1 MTVMTSSPARPT
13 PASATWARAAVL
25 GGVVGPAAFIAAWG
39 LLGATRAGYEPT
51 SRYISDLAAIGAPT
65 RPWMTAGLVV
75 YGLGLPL
82 YGLAARVYGRRGIGS
97 LAIVT
102 GLSTL
107 GVAAFPLGSGS
118 SQGHVIAA
126 AIGYATLAAIPVVGA
141 VRLARCGRFGWA
153 VLSAAVGLASAA
165 ALVVTTKG
173 AHAGLWQRT
182 GLTLSDVWVAGHAIA
197 LFRSERPGRNQTV
210 DRAV

>member
-1 MTVMTSSPARPT
+1 
-13 PASATWARAAVL
+13 
-25 GGVVGPAAFIAAWG
+25 VVGPAAFIAAWG

-51 SRYISDLAAIGAPT
+51 SGYISDLAAIGAPT

-82 YGLAARVYGRRGIGS
+82 YGLAARAYGRRGSGS

-165 ALVVTTKG
+165 ALVVSTKG
-173 AHAGLWQRT
+173 AHAGLWQRA

-197 LFRSERPGRNQTV
+197 LFRSDPAGRNQTV